1 MIDLEDTLFTVLAE
15 HPATPARRLV
25 GLLRDAG
32 VRATKSEIN
41 AALYRAHEAGTVL
54 REGEAPPVW
63 SLASGGPPSHTT
75 TPEWIIEVWLTRTG
89 ERWSEAQRDAA
100 AQGARVAAL
109 TAFTGE
115 ELTQALDRLDAG
127 SLTWDG
133 WLAAAVAVRSRSIRV

>member
-1 MIDLEDTLFTVLAE
+1 MIDLEDALFTVLAE

-63 SLASGGPPSHTT
+63 SLASDGPPSYTT
-75 TPEWIIEVWLTRTG
+75 APEWIVEQWLDRTG
-89 ERWSEAQRDAA
+89 ERWSEAQREAA
-100 AQGARVAAL
+100 ANGPRVAAL
-109 TAFTGE
+109 TAFTSE
-115 ELTQALDRLDAG
+115 ELMQALGRLDIG

-133 WLAAAVAVRSRSIRV
+133 WLAAVVAVRSRSIRV

>member
-109 TAFTGE
+109 TAFTG
-115 ELTQALDRLDAG
+115 
-127 SLTWDG
+127 
-133 WLAAAVAVRSRSIRV
+133 